1 MQRTLKATGSSLIIA
16 VLAAFGSTPIF
27 AADPIEHQVQL
38 IASIPST
45 SFYVAPADSGWIGQA
60 QLMEWTADTSATG
73 GKLTAI
79 NKAFD
84 VKNSSGAI
92 SARLSDED
100 AYLYN
105 GAEKIDLNVTFNDKK
120 LTTSAAEVI
129 SADDAKTGKRVT
141 LLIAAVAATKPYAP
155 GSYSGI
161 VNMTFDAVPPVAR

>member
-1 MQRTLKATGSSLIIA
+1 MQRTLKATGSSLMIA
-16 VLAAFGSTPIF
+16 VLAAFGATQAF

-60 QLMEWTADTSATG
+60 QLMEWTADTSAAG
-73 GKLTAI
+73 GKLSTI

-105 GAEKIDLNVTFNDKK
+105 GAEKIDLNVTFNGKK
-120 LTTSAAEVI
+120 LTTSPEDVV
-129 SADDAKTGKRVT
+129 SADEAKTGKRVT
-141 LLIAAVAATKPYAP
+141 LLIAAASTTLPYAP
-155 GSYSGI
+155 GSYSGV
-161 VNMTFDAVPPVAR
+161 VNMTFDAVPPVSR